1 MPPVGEVGERQGI
14 YMLFHFLLPRAVNFS
29 RTPLHT
35 HFQTCQYT
43 FWLQINQA
51 IYVNSSSSQVS
62 AVNTCLILKEGV
74 KIPWEPSGFGKD
86 PTLSPTFHLSWATL
100 EFYLTICLLKLKFY
114 HGVPV
119 LFSIWVPQINDTDTK
134 TTRNAYHST
143 LQ

>member
-100 EFYLTICLLKLKFY
+100 EFLSY
-114 HGVPV
+114 HLSSKTQVLPWSACPV
-119 LFSIWVPQINDTDTK
+119 LYLGPTD
-134 TTRNAYHST
+134 
-143 LQ
+143 Q